1 MKGTL
6 AIGLVSTATVII
18 VGLLIYASVYNSMNS
33 TLASINSQELNNT
46 VSNVN
51 TTTYNAFNLLVIS
64 LIVLAATAILT
75 YVLFLGS

>member
-18 VGLLIYASVYNSMNS
+18 VGLLIYASVYNSMTS
-33 TLASINSQELNNT
+33 TLASINSQELNDT

-51 TTTYNAFNLLVIS
+51 ATTYNAFNLLVIA
-64 LIVLAATAILT
+64 LIVLAATAILS
-75 YVLFLGS
+75 YVFLLRS